1 MAFDV
6 KDGMDVDTSDGVL
19 IEDHFLEML
28 TEKQLFE
35 IYANSPD
42 EEDEQNRPLKKRYR
56 IQSFM
61 SIFEMIAH
69 SCTFA

>member
-35 IYANSPD
+35 IYANSLM
-42 EEDEQNRPLKKRYR
+42 RK
-56 IQSFM
+56 M
-61 SIFEMIAH
+61 SKTGH
-69 SCTFA
+69 